1 MEGIVGINTMYRGLE
16 SLPQKYAGY
25 LSTIDECA
33 GRGADINRFDSEI
46 ERTAFSVLLENAS
59 RQAVD
64 ARRIVDES
72 GFSGV
77 GAVGTLSTM
86 NTIKNIETTL
96 LDLFTGTAVRM
107 LSYRVVAVQPIQT
120 PQAYVYYFDFKY
132 AKDKGKIA
140 AGTSFIKQLS
150 SKTLGYAGSTVY
162 NEDLG
167 NGSEL
172 TTAHTLA
179 YGPVKPGTVVLVNAD
194 GTKKA
199 TDNGQGKFVGDLVK
213 SSATNN
219 EINYTTGEIKL
230 DVEDTSA
237 SVVIS
242 ATYDYDTEIAEPNPI
257 QAELVAVPV
266 TAEVKTLKSTASL
279 VAVLNSKAVLGV
291 DLTTTALEVA
301 TRELA
306 AEFDYDIFRDL
317 YEGAPVALTVEK
329 LKTGENEEYD
339 TFMGRFEQAISEA
352 SNGIFNATQ
361 KLEAS
366 FIICGTYFASVLEQ
380 SKKFRPADNRGD
392 FASGPRIAGEFNNML
407 VIKVPNNIYGVDDAI
422 IGAKS
427 DIPVLGAGYIFAPYI
442 MAFPSQLFSDPNLR
456 VSQGFISMAAKA
468 MVNPDLY
475 VKLSLI

>member
-1 MEGIVGINTMYRGLE
+1 MEGFVGINRMYQGLE
-16 SLPQKYAGY
+16 SLPLKYNSY

-33 GRGADINRFDSEI
+33 RSGADINRFDTEI
-46 ERTAFSVLLENAS
+46 ERTAFSVLLENAT

-107 LSYRVVAVQPIQT
+107 LSYRVVSVQPIQT

-132 AKDKGKIA
+132 AKDKGEIK

-150 SKTLGYAGSTVY
+150 SKTLGYAGSTIF
-162 NEDLG
+162 NEKLV

-172 TTAHTLA
+172 VNGHSLV
-179 YGPVKPGTVVLVNAD
+179 YGPIKPGTVVLLNED

-199 TDNGQGKFVGDLVK
+199 TDNGQGAFVGTLVHG
-213 SSATNN
+213 SASANK
-219 EINYTTGEIKL
+219 INYTTGEIKL
-230 DVEDTSA
+230 QVEDGSS
-237 SVVIS
+237 SVAIS
-242 ATYDYDTEIAEPNPI
+242 ANYEYDTEIAEPNPI

-317 YEGAPVALTVEK
+317 YEGAPVSLTVEK
-329 LKTGENEEYD
+329 LDNSKEDYE
-339 TFMGRFEQAISEA
+339 TFMGRFEQSISEA

-380 SKKFRPADNRGD
+380 SKKFRPADNRGE
-392 FASGPRIAGEFNNML
+392 FASGPRIAGEYNNLL

-427 DIPVLGAGYIFAPYI
+427 DIPVLGAGYVFAPYI

-475 VKLSLI
+475 VKLSLV